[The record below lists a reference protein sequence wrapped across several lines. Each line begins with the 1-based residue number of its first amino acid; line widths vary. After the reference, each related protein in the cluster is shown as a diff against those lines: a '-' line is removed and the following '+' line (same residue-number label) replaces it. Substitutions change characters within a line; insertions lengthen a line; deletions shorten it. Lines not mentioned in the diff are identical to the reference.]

1 MAIITI
7 TRGLH
12 SGGEEIAA
20 AVAEKLGARCVS
32 SEVLME
38 AAKNYN
44 VPETKVS
51 QVFETSPTFWE
62 RMTES
67 RRTFLAYIQATLADW
82 AGGDSLVYHGNAG
95 QELLREVP
103 HVLKVRLV
111 YPIPFRVQRI
121 MDQFDQS
128 QEEAE
133 RFVQHIDD
141 ERTKR
146 MQYMFQADW
155 RDPRRYDLML
165 RMERIPK
172 DHAEKVILGLAGL
185 PEFQLNDEKRVV
197 FRDFIIKTRV
207 YALMASTVVGRL
219 SLINVTVNEGVVTL
233 EGTLTSHEAMIEQ
246 IVEEV
251 EKMEGVKAVNNEII
265 VGLVYHEWNV

>member
-7 TRGLH
+7 TRGVH

-121 MDQFDQS
+121 MDQFGQS

-172 DHAEKVILGLAGL
+172 DHAEKVILGLTEL
-185 PEFQLNDEKRVV
+185 PQFQLDDEKRVV
-197 FRDFIIKTRV
+197 FKDFIIKTRV

-219 SLINVTVNEGVVTL
+219 SLINVTVNKGVVTL

-251 EKMEGVKAVNNEII
+251 ERMEGVNTVNNEII